1 RGWSAQDDCDEM
13 RPPSLSRRAA
23 ITRRETPTDS
33 PSFCA
38 AADHP
43 ADDCAGLRDDAIRG
57 LPGRFYGIG
66 STTGEPGYYLAHGL
80 EEKGKIIGVAV
91 IKVRLEALEERWQR
105 ARLEAFYYWWPL
117 NELVPLERESI
128 ADGVEKLT
136 FPANTSVDHEHT
148 VVSYLAQTRE
158 LADTPWHLTLLT
170 PLEDLRREAANQG
183 MLVAVACALV
193 AFLLIA
199 WNERRKVISTRLAAR
214 EALEQANNELERRIT
229 DRTADLRASNE
240 RLKGQIR
247 ERRQAEETLRQAQ
260 DELIQAG
267 KLAAIGQMSTSIAHE
282 LNQPLA
288 ALRTLSGNTVRFL
301 ERGALDTASAN
312 LRTIND
318 LVDRMGRITAS
329 LRAFARRG
337 EDKGQ
342 ASLGKAVEAALQLLG
357 ARLDNASLALH
368 QQIDDVEL
376 AIDQT
381 RLEQILV
388 NLIGNALDAMSAQ
401 PMPILWLEGDM
412 LDGRYRLAAAAGG
425 TLNAEDPAE
434 GGTMFVL
441 ALALEDIH
449 SQGVASAEEALAL
462 VGEHFAGIVI
472 SDIRLP
478 GIDGLELLKRLKER
492 DRTLPVVLITGHG
505 DVSMAV
511 GAMRDGAYDFME
523 KPFSPE
529 RLVDVARRALEQRGL
544 AREVWSLRRQ
554 LAERD
559 SLEGKIIG
567 RSQAMQALRARR
579 HDHQFVALNCGGLP
593 ESLFESEIFGHEAN
607 AFTGAGKRR
616 IGKIEHA
623 HNGTLFL
630 DEVESMP
637 INLQIK
643 LLRVLQERTLERLGS
658 NQSQSSLRFDREP
671 PSLDSQT
678 RSALLA
684 HDWPGN
690 VRELRNVAERY
701 ALGLPAFKT
710 AGTQAATPSLDFAEA
725 VEAFEKNLLGE
736 ALRRSGGNLSQASQE
751 LGMAKTTLFDKV
763 KKYGLG

>member
-1 RGWSAQDDCDEM
+1 MKCDPPVY
-13 RPPSLSRRAA
+13 RAAPPSLAVKPRLIRHLFVPPLIILLMIALGYVTYLYSEKNAIKALGENGQRQLELHARTVESEINKYNYLPSVLELESNVSDLLNNPTVELRSSVNDYLEGLNRRSRSRAIYVLDTTGRVLA
-23 ITRRETPTDS
+23 TSNWRDTDS
-33 PSFCA
+33 YLGEDLSFRA
-38 AADHP
+38 YYQ
-43 ADDCAGLRDDAIRG
+43 DAIRG

-105 ARLEAFYYWWPL
+105 ARLEAFVSDENGIIILSSDPARRLKSVRPLTAEIKERLARSLQYYWWPL

-412 LDGRYRLAAAAGG
+412 FDGRYRLRVRDNGHGIDAEARKHLFEPFFTTKPGEQGLGLGLTLSASLAAAAGG

-441 ALALEDIH
+441 
-449 SQGVASAEEALAL
+449 V
-462 VGEHFAGIVI
+462 
-472 SDIRLP
+472 LP
-478 GIDGLELLKRLKER
+478 
-492 DRTLPVVLITGHG
+492 
-505 DVSMAV
+505 M
-511 GAMRDGAYDFME
+511 
-523 KPFSPE
+523 
-529 RLVDVARRALEQRGL
+529 VDRRA
-544 AREVWSLRRQ
+544 
-554 LAERD
+554 
-559 SLEGKIIG
+559 
-567 RSQAMQALRARR
+567 
-579 HDHQFVALNCGGLP
+579 
-593 ESLFESEIFGHEAN
+593 
-607 AFTGAGKRR
+607 
-616 IGKIEHA
+616 
-623 HNGTLFL
+623 
-630 DEVESMP
+630 
-637 INLQIK
+637 
-643 LLRVLQERTLERLGS
+643 
-658 NQSQSSLRFDREP
+658 
-671 PSLDSQT
+671 PS
-678 RSALLA
+678 
-684 HDWPGN
+684 P
-690 VRELRNVAERY
+690 
-701 ALGLPAFKT
+701 
-710 AGTQAATPSLDFAEA
+710 
-725 VEAFEKNLLGE
+725 
-736 ALRRSGGNLSQASQE
+736 
-751 LGMAKTTLFDKV
+751 
-763 KKYGLG
+763 

>member
-1 RGWSAQDDCDEM
+1 MKCDPPLSA
-13 RPPSLSRRAA
+13 PPSLAVKPRLIRHLFLPPLVVLLMIALGYVTYLYSEKNGIKALGENGERQLELHARTVESEINKYNYLPSVLELESNVSDLLNDPSPELRTKVNDYLEGLNRRSRSRAIYVLDTTGRVLA
-23 ITRRETPTDS
+23 TSNWRDADS
-33 PSFCA
+33 YLGEDLSFRA
-38 AADHP
+38 YYQV
-43 ADDCAGLRDDAIRG
+43 AIRG

-105 ARLEAFYYWWPL
+105 ARLEAFVSDENGIIILSSDPARRLKSVRPLTAEVKERLARSLQYYWWPL

-128 ADGVEKLT
+128 AEGVEKLT
-136 FPANTSVDHEHT
+136 FPANSSVDHEHT
-148 VVSYLAQTRE
+148 VVSYLAQTRD

-229 DRTADLRASNE
+229 ERTADLRASNE

-260 DELIQAG
+260 DELVQAG

-288 ALRTLSGNTVRFL
+288 ALRTLSGNTVRFI
-301 ERGALDTASAN
+301 ERGALDTASTN

-342 ASLGKAVEAALQLLG
+342 ASLGKAVEAALQLLAG
-357 ARLDNASLALH
+357 RLEASALDLH

-388 NLIGNALDAMSAQ
+388 NLIGNALDAMQAQ
-401 PMPILWLEGDM
+401 PLPVLWLEGD
-412 LDGRYRLAAAAGG
+412 LFEGRYRVRVRDNGHGIDAEARKHLFEPFFTTKPGEQGLGLGLTLSASLAAAAGG
-425 TLNAEDPAE
+425 SLNAEDPAE

-441 ALALEDIH
+441 ILP
-449 SQGVASAEEALAL
+449 L
-462 VGEHFAGIVI
+462 VNAG
-472 SDIRLP
+472 
-478 GIDGLELLKRLKER
+478 
-492 DRTLPVVLITGHG
+492 
-505 DVSMAV
+505 
-511 GAMRDGAYDFME
+511 
-523 KPFSPE
+523 
-529 RLVDVARRALEQRGL
+529 
-544 AREVWSLRRQ
+544 
-554 LAERD
+554 
-559 SLEGKIIG
+559 
-567 RSQAMQALRARR
+567 
-579 HDHQFVALNCGGLP
+579 
-593 ESLFESEIFGHEAN
+593 AN
-607 AFTGAGKRR
+607 
-616 IGKIEHA
+616 
-623 HNGTLFL
+623 
-630 DEVESMP
+630 V
-637 INLQIK
+637 
-643 LLRVLQERTLERLGS
+643 
-658 NQSQSSLRFDREP
+658 
-671 PSLDSQT
+671 
-678 RSALLA
+678 
-684 HDWPGN
+684 
-690 VRELRNVAERY
+690 
-701 ALGLPAFKT
+701 
-710 AGTQAATPSLDFAEA
+710 
-725 VEAFEKNLLGE
+725 
-736 ALRRSGGNLSQASQE
+736 
-751 LGMAKTTLFDKV
+751 
-763 KKYGLG
+763 

>member
-1 RGWSAQDDCDEM
+1 MKCDPPLY
-13 RPPSLSRRAA
+13 RAAPPSLAVKPRLIRHLFVPPLIILLMIALGYVTYLYSEKNAIKALGENGQRQLELHARTVESEINKYNYLPSVLELESNVSDLLNNPSAELRTKVNDYLEGLNRRSRSRAIYVLDTTGRVLA
-23 ITRRETPTDS
+23 TSNWRDADS
-33 PSFCA
+33 YLGEDLSFRA
-38 AADHP
+38 YYQ
-43 ADDCAGLRDDAIRG
+43 DAIRG

-105 ARLEAFYYWWPL
+105 ARLEAFVSDENGIIILSSDPARRLKSVRPLTAEIKERLARSLQYYWWPL

-342 ASLGKAVEAALQLLG
+342 ASLSKAVEAALQLLA
-357 ARLDNASLALH
+357 ARLDNASLELH

-388 NLIGNALDAMSAQ
+388 NLIGNALDAMQAQ
-401 PMPILWLEGDM
+401 PLPVLWLEGDVFE
-412 LDGRYRLAAAAGG
+412 GRYRLRVRDNGHGIDAEARKHLFEPFFTTKPGEQGLGLGLTLSASLAAAAGG

-441 ALALEDIH
+441 
-449 SQGVASAEEALAL
+449 V
-462 VGEHFAGIVI
+462 
-472 SDIRLP
+472 LP
-478 GIDGLELLKRLKER
+478 
-492 DRTLPVVLITGHG
+492 
-505 DVSMAV
+505 
-511 GAMRDGAYDFME
+511 
-523 KPFSPE
+523 
-529 RLVDVARRALEQRGL
+529 LVDRG
-544 AREVWSLRRQ
+544 
-554 LAERD
+554 
-559 SLEGKIIG
+559 
-567 RSQAMQALRARR
+567 
-579 HDHQFVALNCGGLP
+579 
-593 ESLFESEIFGHEAN
+593 
-607 AFTGAGKRR
+607 
-616 IGKIEHA
+616 
-623 HNGTLFL
+623 
-630 DEVESMP
+630 
-637 INLQIK
+637 
-643 LLRVLQERTLERLGS
+643 
-658 NQSQSSLRFDREP
+658 
-671 PSLDSQT
+671 
-678 RSALLA
+678 
-684 HDWPGN
+684 
-690 VRELRNVAERY
+690 
-701 ALGLPAFKT
+701 
-710 AGTQAATPSLDFAEA
+710 AAD
-725 VEAFEKNLLGE
+725 V
-736 ALRRSGGNLSQASQE
+736 
-751 LGMAKTTLFDKV
+751 
-763 KKYGLG
+763 